1 MRVLFALGTVLPKIS
16 QGKWVR
22 ITNFHDNFFWSFNY
36 LPLRLPVD
44 VNNVIGKCIILIAL
58 SIIVIISDIILYN
71 WRIKKLQINIS

>member
-22 ITNFHDNFFWSFNY
+22 ITNFHDNFIWSFNY
-36 LPLRLPVD
+36 LPQRLPVD
-44 VNNVIGKCIILIAL
+44 VNNVIGKCVIVIAL